1 MMQIATSNKLSKLF
15 FSNSLRKVQNILV
28 KPCFMTI
35 IFPDK
40 FEIFSS
46 ILKRHNMYKKI
57 TKRNVLSFNYNFT
70 VQI

>member
-1 MMQIATSNKLSKLF
+1 MMQVATSKKFSKF
-15 FSNSLRKVQNILV
+15 FLNSLVKVQNLLV

-46 ILKRHNMYKKI
+46 ILKRHNKYKKI
-57 TKRNVLSFNYNFT
+57 IKRNVLSFNYNIT